1 VIWPSAYRA
10 WGLVGGAKVH
20 VDSGLLHS
28 KPTQRQKR
36 HADDAFGVDE
46 RSGAGLLPQT
56 FNFGPSEGVDV
67 EAPRASA
74 AESRL
79 LAHMLGIDFPSIEP
93 SAPYVS
99 GYEWLPRDQTKSRT
113 PDSSHTVSPSPR
125 SVSTHSSPAAAMP
138 IPFSFEQ
145 THNFWDAPLLQDM
158 GMNFTTGV

>member
-28 KPTQRQKR
+28 KTTQRQKR
-36 HADDAFGVDE
+36 PADDAFGVDE
-46 RSGAGLLPQT
+46 RSGVGLLPQT
-56 FNFGPSEGVDV
+56 FSSGPSADGA
-67 EAPRASA
+67 APRAST

-79 LAHMLGIDFPSIEP
+79 LAHMLGIDFPSMEP

-99 GYEWLPRDQTKSRT
+99 GYEWWQRDQNKPRT

-125 SVSTHSSPAAAMP
+125 SGSSHSSPASAMP
-138 IPFSFEQ
+138 IPFSFDQ
-145 THNFWDAPLLQDM
+145 THNFWDVPLLQDT
-158 GMNFTTGV
+158 GVDFTTGV